1 MGRREVRQPG
11 IQCSLAP
18 QQPASLRI
26 SVTYSCCPSC
36 CPARS
41 TGKGL
46 ELVRLFYNLLPQR
59 HRWAEKQGDL
69 AEFVV
74 DETFSVP
81 GVGTVVA
88 GTVKKGVIVPN
99 TTLLMGEWVQHARAE
114 EGQRVGL
121 LPSSLC
127 PP

>member
-1 MGRREVRQPG
+1 M
-11 IQCSLAP
+11 
-18 QQPASLRI
+18 
-26 SVTYSCCPSC
+26 
-36 CPARS
+36 
-41 TGKGL
+41 
-46 ELVRLFYNLLPQR
+46 RLFYNLLPQR

-127 PP
+127 PPRAEMHLKNFNCCCVGDDPLLAVCTCMHHRP